1 MIDMLA
7 QNGLLIESHFSGL
20 PLKRYCLEKSMFAKQ
35 INSIVLFIQ
44 FQVDLIVFSVIQR
57 TQNGYLYKKKDHVM
71 SFVLKILNPPKIL
84 KNR

>member
-44 FQVDLIVFSVIQR
+44 FQVDLIIFSVIQR
-57 TQNGYLYKKKDHVM
+57 TQIGYLYKKKRIM
-71 SFVLKILNPPKIL
+71 
-84 KNR
+84 